1 MANGSGYS
9 VPRYQFLTSTGAPN
23 AGGSI
28 YVYQTGTTTPITVY
42 SDGALVTPITNP
54 ITLDSNGEAVFYNN
68 GAVNMRIDNY
78 TSSAGFINTTDP
90 VMPTGGSGI
99 LPGTN
104 TVTNTML
111 AQANGYTWKGNAT
124 SALANVT
131 DNATSQIPGT
141 ITNDSAAAGN
151 IGEYIT
157 STVLVS
163 AAVAISSTA
172 NVNITSVGLPPGD
185 WDVYGTACY
194 SVSANTLTGRG
205 AWIGVVSAATLP
217 TDPNNGAI
225 QRDFSTQSVG
235 NGGSLF
241 TGIMRQSLSVSSTVY
256 LTATCT
262 FVSGTVSVFGFIG
275 ARRRR

>member
-42 SDGALVTPITNP
+42 SDGALVTPIANP

-78 TSSAGFINTTDP
+78 TSSAGFVNTTDP

-163 AAVAISSTA
+163 AAIAISSGVSKDVASIALTA
-172 NVNITSVGLPPGD
+172 GD
-185 WDVYGTACY
+185 WDVYGT
-194 SVSANTLTGRG
+194 VSFGPSAVALTSRS
-205 AWIGVVSAATLP
+205 AWVSTTSATLP
-217 TDPNNGAI
+217 TEPNSGAI
-225 QRDFSTQSVG
+225 QRDFASQSAG
-235 NGGSLF
+235 NGGSIF
-241 TGIMRQSLSVSSTVY
+241 TGVMRQSLSVSATVY
-256 LTATCT
+256 LGAFTTFPSSTCT
-262 FVSGTVSVFGFIG
+262 VFGFIG